1 MFQKIIQITKMVPK
15 AKNGMIFHKQKL
27 SALLRGIILKIM
39 VIFII

>member
-1 MFQKIIQITKMVPK
+1 MYPAYVSKNNSNH
-15 AKNGMIFHKQKL
+15 KNGSKGKKL